1 MKLPV
6 SRLLTQAHALQGT
19 HTAGLAGPRS
29 RRHTRLAMSA
39 DNTAEDFNARLAG
52 RAAAITVAAAIA
64 LTPLAS
70 EAATAELIPYSTLVN
85 EIATHKVAERSRSRE
100 TRSRS
105 SSRR

>member
-39 DNTAEDFNARLAG
+39 EPDNTAEDFNARLAG
-52 RAAAITVAAAIA
+52 R
-64 LTPLAS
+64 
-70 EAATAELIPYSTLVN
+70 
-85 EIATHKVAERSRSRE
+85 
-100 TRSRS
+100 
-105 SSRR
+105 